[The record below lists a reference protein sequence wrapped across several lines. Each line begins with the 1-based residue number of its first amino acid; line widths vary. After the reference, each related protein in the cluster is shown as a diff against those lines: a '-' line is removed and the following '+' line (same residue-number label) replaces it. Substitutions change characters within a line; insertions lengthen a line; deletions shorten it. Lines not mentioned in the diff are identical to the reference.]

1 MDLDNLSKF
10 GPKFQIKAI
19 TAMLV
24 DRPFLDQAQ
33 DIIDPKFFDSAP
45 HEWVVKTIL
54 DYFRGY
60 KSVPTMEVF
69 KKELEKV
76 QGDDILVTG
85 IIETLREV
93 YRNTASSDI
102 KYISDEFL
110 TFCKNQSLKNA
121 IMKSAD
127 KLNHGDY
134 DGIKKLIDAAMNA
147 GADRD
152 YGHDW
157 NEDID
162 KRLIHSAR
170 NTIATGWQVINQ
182 IMDGG
187 LAAGELG
194 VIVAPPGIGKSWAL
208 SSIGR
213 HVIVN
218 GMKVAHY
225 TLELNEDYLGLRY
238 DSLATGI
245 EPNQLKHHI
254 DEVRKAV
261 AATSGKL
268 KIRYFPTR
276 TVSISAIR
284 SHLEQIKN
292 IGFIPDVVIVD
303 YGDLLRST
311 DKYESRWQEL
321 GAVYEDL
328 RGMAGEL
335 KVPIWT
341 ASQSQ
346 RSSVNEDIIEGDKIA
361 ESFNKIMTADFIMSI
376 SRKMA
381 DKITNTARIH
391 IIKNRFGIDGVTF
404 PALVNFTEGK
414 FEIYDEASAE
424 GIRVRKQMSDGDNV
438 VKAALKQRLLEFSHP
453 TTNDELG

>member
-1 MDLDNLSKF
+1 MDVDNLSKF

-24 DRPFLDQAQ
+24 DKPFLDQAQ
-33 DIIDPKFFDSAP
+33 DIIDPKYFDSRP
-45 HEWVVKTIL
+45 HEWVVQTIL
-54 DYFRGY
+54 EYFRAY
-60 KSVPTMEVF
+60 KDVPTMEVF
-69 KKELEKV
+69 KKELDKV
-76 QGDDILVTG
+76 QGDDTLVTG

-110 TFCKNQSLKNA
+110 TFCKNQSLKTA

-134 DGIKKLIDAAMNA
+134 DGIKKLIDVAMRA

-157 NEDID
+157 NLDIE
-162 KRLIHSAR
+162 KRLVHMAR
-170 NTIATGWQVINQ
+170 ITIPTGWTVINQ

-187 LAAGELG
+187 LGAGELG

-208 SSIGR
+208 ASIGKA
-213 HVIVN
+213 VISE
-218 GMKVAHY
+218 GKKVAHY
-225 TLELNEDYLGLRY
+225 TLELNENYLGLRY
-238 DSLATGI
+238 DSLLTGI
-245 EPNQLKHHI
+245 ESNQLRNHV
-254 DEVRKAV
+254 DEVRAAV
-261 AATSGKL
+261 EKIPGHLKL
-268 KIRYFPTR
+268 KYFPTR
-276 TVSISAIR
+276 TVSITAIR
-284 SHLEQIKN
+284 AHLEQIKN
-292 IGFIPDVVIVD
+292 IGFDPDIVIVD

-311 DKYESRWQEL
+311 DKFESRWQEL

-335 KVPIWT
+335 EVPIWT

-376 SRKMA
+376 SRKMP

-404 PALVNFTEGK
+404 PAMANFVEGK

-424 GIRVRKQMSDGDNV
+424 GIRLRKQMNDGDNV

-453 TTNDELG
+453 ASEDLG